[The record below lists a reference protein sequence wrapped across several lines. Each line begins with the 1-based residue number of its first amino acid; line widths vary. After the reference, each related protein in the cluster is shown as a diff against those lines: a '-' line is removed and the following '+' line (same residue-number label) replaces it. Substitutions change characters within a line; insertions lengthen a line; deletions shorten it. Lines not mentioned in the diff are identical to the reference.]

1 MRIGILGGTFNPV
14 HNGHIRLAEFS
25 GKKLKLDKIIFIPVN
40 IPPHKKGSDI
50 IDPLFRYDMV
60 RLAIEGMPNFEAS
73 DIEVRKDGTSYSVET
88 LKVLKEKFGPEAE
101 LYFITGADSLYE
113 LAEWKDVDEIF
124 ALARFVVA
132 NRPGFTVAK
141 VPEGIETIEVPEMDI
156 SSSEIRAKIRNGAT
170 VKGIVP
176 DKVISYIEEKGLY
189 KN

>member
-14 HNGHIRLAEFS
+14 HNGHIRLAEFAR
-25 GKKLKLDKIIFIPVN
+25 KKLKLDKIIFIPVN
-40 IPPHKKGSDI
+40 IPPHKKGPDI
-50 IDPLFRYDMV
+50 TEPLFRYDMV
-60 RLAIEGMPNFEAS
+60 RLAIEGMPNFEVS
-73 DIEVRKDGTSYSVET
+73 DIEVRKKGTSYSVET
-88 LKVLKEKFGPEAE
+88 LKILKEKFGPEAE

-132 NRPGFTVAK
+132 NRPGFPVAR
-141 VPEGIETIEVPEMDI
+141 VPEGVEAIEVPEMDI
-156 SSSEIRAKIRNGAT
+156 SSSEIRDKIRDGAT

-176 DKVISYIEEKGLY
+176 DKVISYIKEKGLY